1 VGNPHFNGDKKEEEG
16 DEVKN
21 WAHKAL

>member
-1 VGNPHFNGDKKEEEG
+1 VGNPHFNGDEKEEEG

-21 WAHKAL
+21 RAHAAL

>member
-1 VGNPHFNGDKKEEEG
+1 VGDPHFNGDEKEEEG

-21 WAHKAL
+21 WAHEAL